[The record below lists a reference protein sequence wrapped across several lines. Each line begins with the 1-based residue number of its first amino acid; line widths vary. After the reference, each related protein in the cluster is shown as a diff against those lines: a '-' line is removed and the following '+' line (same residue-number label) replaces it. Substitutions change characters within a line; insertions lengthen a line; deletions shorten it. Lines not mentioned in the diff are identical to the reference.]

1 MVTRHGRH
9 VEEPP
14 QDVFLSDDPH
24 IALIHAD
31 MGAWLR
37 AHPCDCH
44 GPVCRC
50 DEPYDPNWERDLEE
64 VTDDPNGWEGFR

>member
-1 MVTRHGRH
+1 MTDRHGIYN
-9 VEEPP
+9 EEPP

-24 IALIHAD
+24 LALVHAD

-44 GPVCRC
+44 AICTC
-50 DEPYDPNWERDLEE
+50 LDL
-64 VTDDPNGWEGFR
+64 DDDA